1 LHNANQFG
9 ENNYLFIFPKLLRG
23 GGRKKKR
30 KTLSLVFFFFQFS
43 HVAPKV
49 AISPQED
56 LAKSGYI
63 RQIEKQKI

>member
-1 LHNANQFG
+1 MPTNLEKIIIYLFSL
-9 ENNYLFIFPKLLRG
+9 NYLGEG
-23 GGRKKKR
+23 GGKKKE
-30 KTLSLVFFFFQFS
+30 KHLVWCFFFFQFS